1 MNFFLLRITSPFN
14 KRKIK
19 EIPSVKQVLPATQ
32 TLQQQQQ
39 QQQSQ
44 MQHASNIP
52 TPKKFSFN
60 SSNMYS
66 VFSSSN
72 NNSKHSNGNTVTS
85 LSGPLVYQLN
95 SGNENYQQANGQTQ
109 SQQHHSRLIMRS
121 NNGSHFVQ
129 SESTS
134 LGNDYNFFFIFLLN
148 NLNFEV
154 KIYLTST
161 TVFFV

>member
-1 MNFFLLRITSPFN
+1 MFFLLRITSPFN

-19 EIPSVKQVLPATQ
+19 EISSVKQMLPATQ
-32 TLQQQQQ
+32 SSQQQQQQ

-72 NNSKHSNGNTVTS
+72 NNSKHSNANTMTS
-85 LSGPLVYQLN
+85 PSGPLVYQSN
-95 SGNENYQQANGQTQ
+95 SVNESYQQANGQAQ
-109 SQQHHSRLIMRS
+109 FQQHHSRLIMRS
-121 NNGSHFVQ
+121 NNGSHFVP

-134 LGNDYNFFFIFLLN
+134 LGNEYCAKSYDSYSRKTLIW
-148 NLNFEV
+148 
-154 KIYLTST
+154 K
-161 TVFFV
+161 